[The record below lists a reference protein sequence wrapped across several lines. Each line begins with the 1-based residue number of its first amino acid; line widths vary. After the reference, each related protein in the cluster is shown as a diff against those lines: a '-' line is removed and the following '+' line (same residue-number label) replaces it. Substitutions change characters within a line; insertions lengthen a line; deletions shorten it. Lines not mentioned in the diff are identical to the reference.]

1 MEYSDYLE
9 VLPDDI
15 IKKLNKDYGTRKVS
29 SLSNSEEINKI
40 MKDYTSRLYGL
51 ISKSSAYFNVYK
63 NPKIKVSNC
72 CSVNNSHKEIIKS
85 MGCCDDF
92 NIYDGY
98 LVPRY
103 LNMDRCYCD
112 HYNCEM
118 DILKILLILLGLK
131 SLAERDKIAQ
141 MAIERI
147 EIINSLVLQK

>member
-15 IKKLNKDYGTRKVS
+15 IKKLNRDYGTRKVS

-63 NPKIKVSNC
+63 NTKIKVSNC

-131 SLAERDKIAQ
+131 TLAERDKIAQ